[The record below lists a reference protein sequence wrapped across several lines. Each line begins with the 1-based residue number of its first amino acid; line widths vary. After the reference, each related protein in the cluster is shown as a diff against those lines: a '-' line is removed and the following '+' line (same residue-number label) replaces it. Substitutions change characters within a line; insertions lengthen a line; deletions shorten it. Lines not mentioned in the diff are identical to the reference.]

1 MKKIISLIK
10 ASMTSGMS
18 IFKVNLKNKSK
29 TSKILIIVFLCFALM
44 TGIGSYVCAVLEQLK
59 PFNMQYV
66 CLSIFVLFIS
76 FMTLIEGIYK
86 SGNLLYNC
94 KDDQLLFSLP
104 IDKKAILFIRM
115 FKFYVF
121 ELAFNSLF
129 LIPLIVCYA
138 FYTKVGISFYITSIF
153 MILLLPIIPI
163 VLSCIIGTIISWLS
177 SKFRFKNIAQTIIAV
192 IFILGVF
199 YLSFNVDKFLNKLA
213 TNAKSINDIITK
225 LYYPAGAY
233 ANLAIDFKIQDL
245 LLFVFINVI
254 VAIMSIFLLSKVY
267 FKTNSKLQSVK
278 VGKKKKVKNN
288 VIKNR
293 GQIRALIRKEFNI
306 FFQTPVFIINSG
318 MGIFMFLAFIV
329 MIMFKYNS
337 VLGMLASSGVDV
349 AYIPNNIPLFIVMVI
364 AIGSFT
370 TSITSSMISLEG
382 RRYTI
387 LRSLPISS
395 KRILLSKVYTAS
407 LLTVP
412 AFLVGDILLFIKFK
426 PSFIIMILLLIL
438 TVLMPLVSHFT
449 GLIINL
455 KFPKLEYDSPT
466 EVVKQSVSAFA
477 AVMLDFIILIALVY
491 GLMKLMD
498 HSVLLILSLLTLLFA
513 IIDIIL
519 YIYLAKR
526 GTKIFNE
533 LTV

>member
-10 ASMTSGMS
+10 ACMTSGMS

-29 TSKILIIVFLCFALM
+29 MSKILIIVFLCFALM

-199 YLSFNVDKFLNKLA
+199 YLSANVDKLITKLA

-233 ANLAIDFKIQDL
+233 ANLVSNFKIIDL
-245 LLFVFINVI
+245 IIFICINVVIAI
-254 VAIMSIFLLSKVY
+254 VSIFLLSKVY
-267 FKTNSKLQSVK
+267 FKINSKLQSVK
-278 VGKKKKVKNN
+278 VGKNKKVKESI
-288 VIKNR
+288 IKNR
-293 GQIRALIRKEFNI
+293 GQTRALIRKEFNI
-306 FFQTPVFIINSG
+306 FFQTPVFIINAG
-318 MGIFMFLAFIV
+318 MGIVMFLVIIV
-329 MIMFKYNS
+329 MIIFKYNS
-337 VLGMLASSGVDV
+337 ILTALASSGVEIE
-349 AYIPNNIPLFIVMVI
+349 YLPNHIPLFIVMLI

-382 RRYTI
+382 RSYTI
-387 LRSLPISS
+387 VKSLPVSS
-395 KRILLSKVYTAS
+395 KKVLLAKIYTAS
-407 LLTVP
+407 LLTIP
-412 AFLVGDILLFIKFK
+412 AFLIGNIVLFIKFK
-426 PSFIIMILLLIL
+426 LSILNMLLIIFL
-438 TVLMPLVSHFT
+438 TILMPLVSHFL
-449 GLIINL
+449 GLIMNL
-455 KFPKLEYDSPT
+455 KFPKLEFDSPT
-466 EVVKQSVSAFA
+466 EVVKQSMSSFTSVI
-477 AVMLDFIILIALVY
+477 LDFIILAILII
-491 GLMKLMD
+491 GLFKVMEFNNML
-498 HSVLLILSLLTLLFA
+498 VLLALTILFA
-513 IIDIIL
+513 VIDILL
-519 YIYLAKR
+519 YIYLTKR
-526 GTKIFNE
+526 GTKLFENLSI
-533 LTV
+533 